1 MRRPPSLPD
10 RSGRVR
16 PANPSRTRECGIAA
30 RSGRRLGAKLFLL
43 GGLAFAVL
51 GGDASAQPPLQK
63 VRIVVGGTTILN
75 ITYPWLN
82 LPVALGYWRQ
92 EGYDVEVFGLAPTV
106 QPLPLLVSGQ
116 AEFVQTGSS
125 DIIQANVIGNQPVRV
140 AMQNT
145 SLDWAIGVLPGSD
158 IKTLRDLKG
167 KNIGV
172 LSLAAGGI
180 NFLKTYMVQS
190 GLDPENDISLI
201 AVGFGA
207 PAIKALSSGTVQGLF
222 YWSAGLASFENAGQP
237 MRYISAPDWRTYPDY
252 SLAVMESTLAKDP
265 KMVEAIVRGAAKA
278 TLFAMTNPE
287 AVRQIQWKSFP
298 DTKPTGN
305 VDEATLVRWDLNLL
319 RAELQGVRESFE
331 MNGGRYYG
339 NADPTGFDRLQ
350 AFMLATKQI
359 PEKVPGET
367 FLPKLPDF
375 YAQANNFDQGAVIAA
390 AQAWKP

>member
-1 MRRPPSLPD
+1 MPR
-10 RSGRVR
+10 
-16 PANPSRTRECGIAA
+16 A
-30 RSGRRLGAKLFLL
+30 RSLRLGRFLL
-43 GGLAFAVL
+43 AALAFSHL
-51 GGDASAQPPLQK
+51 GGEAFAQAKLQK

-82 LPVALGYWRQ
+82 LPVALGYWRA

-125 DIIQANVIGNQPVRV
+125 DIIQANLIGNQPVRV

-145 SLDWAIGVLPGSD
+145 SLDWAIGVLPGSG
-158 IKTLRDLKG
+158 IKTLQDLKG
-167 KNIGV
+167 KTIGT

-180 NFLKTYMVQS
+180 NYLKTYMVQS

-201 AVGFGA
+201 AVGYGA
-207 PAIKALSSGTVQGLF
+207 PAIRALTSGKVQGLF
-222 YWSAGLASFENAGQP
+222 YWSAGLASFENAGLA
-237 MRYISAPDWRTYPDY
+237 MRYISAPDWRSYPDY
-252 SLAVMESTLAKDP
+252 SLAVMEDTLKKDP

-278 TLFAMTNPE
+278 TLFALTNPD
-287 AVRQIQWKSFP
+287 AVRQIQWKTFP

-319 RAELQGVRESFE
+319 QAELQGVKESFQ
-331 MNGGRYYG
+331 MNGAKYYG

-359 PEKVPGET
+359 PTQVPGAT
-367 FLPKLPDF
+367 FLPADPQF
-375 YAQANNFDQGAVIAA
+375 YAKANHFDQAAVIAA
-390 AQAWKP
+390 AQGWKP

>member
-1 MRRPPSLPD
+1 MRRPTQLSDRQDPPLSAPAPSG
-10 RSGRVR
+10 SR
-16 PANPSRTRECGIAA
+16 P
-30 RSGRRLGAKLFLL
+30 RRPLRFLWA
-43 GGLAFAVL
+43 GLALAVL
-51 GGDASAQPPLQK
+51 AGPALAQAPLQK

-82 LPVALGYWRQ
+82 LPVALGYWKA

-125 DIIQANVIGNQPVRV
+125 DIIQANLIGHQPVRV

-145 SLDWAIGVLPGSD
+145 SLDWAIGVLPDSG
-158 IKTLRDLKG
+158 IRTLRDLKG
-167 KNIGV
+167 KNVGV

-190 GLDPENDISLI
+190 GLDPEIDISLI

-207 PAIKALSSGTVQGLF
+207 PAIRALTSGKVQGLF
-222 YWSAGLASFENAGQP
+222 YWSAGLASFENAGLS
-237 MRYISAPDWRTYPDY
+237 MRYISAPDWRSYPDY
-252 SLAVMESTLAKDP
+252 SLAVMQGTLEKDP

-278 TLFAMTNPE
+278 TLFAMTNPG
-287 AVRQIQWKSFP
+287 AVRQIQWRAFP

-305 VDEATLVRWDLNLL
+305 VDEATLVKWDLNLL
-319 RAELQGVRESFE
+319 QAELQGVKESFE

-359 PEKVPGET
+359 PEKVPGQT
-367 FLPKLPDF
+367 FLPAAPDF
-375 YAQANNFDQGAVIAA
+375 YAKANDFDHGAVIAA
-390 AQAWKP
+390 ARAWKP

>member
-1 MRRPPSLPD
+1 MRRTPSLSD
-10 RSGRVR
+10 RPGRT
-16 PANPSRTRECGIAA
+16 PACILHA
-30 RSGRRLGAKLFLL
+30 RSLRLGRLLLAALAFALL
-43 GGLAFAVL
+43 GGEAFAE
-51 GGDASAQPPLQK
+51 AKLQK

-82 LPVALGYWRQ
+82 LPVALGYWRA

-125 DIIQANVIGNQPVRV
+125 DVIQANLIGNQPVRV

-145 SLDWAIGVLPGSD
+145 SLDWAIGVLPGSG

-167 KNIGV
+167 KTIGT

-180 NFLKTYMVQS
+180 NYLKTYMVQS

-201 AVGFGA
+201 AVGYGA
-207 PAIKALSSGTVQGLF
+207 PAIKALTSGKVQGLF
-222 YWSAGLASFENAGQP
+222 YWSAGLASFENAGLA
-237 MRYISAPDWRTYPDY
+237 MRYISAPDWRSYPDY
-252 SLAVMESTLAKDP
+252 SLAVMEDTLQKDP

-278 TLFAMTNPE
+278 TLFALTNPD
-287 AVRQIQWKSFP
+287 AVRQIQWQAFP

-319 RAELQGVRESFE
+319 QAELQGVKESFE

-359 PEKVPGET
+359 PTKVPGTT
-367 FLPKLPDF
+367 FLPADPEF
-375 YAQANNFDQGAVIAA
+375 YAKANHFDQPAVIAA
-390 AQAWKP
+390 AKGWKP